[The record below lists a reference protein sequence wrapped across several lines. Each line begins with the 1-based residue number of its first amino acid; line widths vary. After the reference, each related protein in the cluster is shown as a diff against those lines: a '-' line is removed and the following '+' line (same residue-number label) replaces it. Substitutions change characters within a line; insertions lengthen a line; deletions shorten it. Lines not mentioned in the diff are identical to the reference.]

1 MRKASLLV
9 LSLFFAMG
17 AAFTVE
23 IDTALLGTAHRVAYI
38 EDMSPVSP
46 DEYNTAEQIR
56 NMGRRLGQALRTME
70 SAQKSMPETLYANGA
85 PSRKYQAI
93 RVYES
98 EMLAGADVLYI
109 APNATVGTAKALFLI
124 VSGYIETAYAIPT
137 ARADALAQQVCWWNT
152 NHYDERTYFTGR
164 FNARVLD
171 AFANETAVIGLADS
185 YKNWAGHARIVIPF
199 VKTRKVAQD
208 ADIMQNAEQTARQA
222 QDENQ
227 TEEAGAQRTETATQ
241 RTNDAIKNQN
251 AETNDANYAGKTNS
265 DKSGVSAGNNMIG
278 NLSAN
283 FQHISISYKILFGA
297 LCLAALLLIILLI
310 KVIRDMA
317 RA

>member
-1 MRKASLLV
+1 MHKVSILA
-9 LSLFFAMG
+9 LSLFFATVT
-17 AAFTVE
+17 AFTVE
-23 IDTALLGTAHRVAYI
+23 IDTALLSTARRVAYI
-38 EDMSPVSP
+38 EDTTPISSA
-46 DEYNTAEQIR
+46 EYNTAEQIR
-56 NMGRRLGQALRTME
+56 NMGRRLGQTIRAME
-70 SAQKSMPETLYANGA
+70 RIQKIAQELLYANGA
-85 PSRKYQAI
+85 PSRKYQVT

-98 EMLAGADVLYI
+98 DVLAGADILYI

-124 VSGYIETAYAIPT
+124 VSGYIETAYDIPI
-137 ARADALAQQVCWWNT
+137 ARADTLAQQVCWWNT

-199 VKTRKVAQD
+199 IFTQNDATALSNATDASKNTAVSSGAADNSTSADNMQNNKAIANDTVTVLPHNTEKTRTAAAQL
-208 ADIMQNAEQTARQA
+208 
-222 QDENQ
+222 
-227 TEEAGAQRTETATQ
+227 
-241 RTNDAIKNQN
+241 
-251 AETNDANYAGKTNS
+251 
-265 DKSGVSAGNNMIG
+265 AGNLHSMPI
-278 NLSAN
+278 
-283 FQHISISYKILFGA
+283 QYKILFTA